1 MNCMSGLIW
10 SLSMKITIED
20 RMLAKYQAEQM
31 RLREREGTEYRQ
43 KVEAKAFEQII
54 VDRVRRNL
62 RLGLDKGTNV
72 DLDA

>member
-1 MNCMSGLIW
+1 
-10 SLSMKITIED
+10 
-20 RMLAKYQAEQM
+20 MLARYQAEQM

-62 RLGLDKGTNV
+62 RMGLDKGTNV

>member
-1 MNCMSGLIW
+1 MPWKVLPYR
-10 SLSMKITIED
+10 ED
-20 RMLAKYQAEQM
+20 RMLARYQAEQM
-31 RLREREGTEYRQ
+31 RLREREDTVYRQ

>member
-1 MNCMSGLIW
+1 
-10 SLSMKITIED
+10 
-20 RMLAKYQAEQM
+20 MLARYQAEQM
-31 RLREREGTEYRQ
+31 RLREREDTAYRQ

-62 RLGLDKGTNV
+62 RLGHDKGTNV